1 MAHPVY
7 RNKKGERLPSV
18 TTVISKFKESGGL
31 IHWAWDLGMQGID
44 YRKVRDDA
52 ANAGS
57 LVHSLVEAEIRGK
70 SVILPSD
77 IDEET
82 KQKVSNAYNAYSE
95 WRDQTKLKPEHT
107 EVSLTCDC
115 HQTGGTLDTILVQGK
130 RSLGDWKTSNS
141 IYMDYLIQLAAY
153 KHLWEVNHPDQ
164 PIEGGFHLLRFSKE
178 SADFTHHY
186 WSELDQAWQAFEHM
200 RALYDL
206 VNNLKK
212 RI

>member
-1 MAHPVY
+1 MNILRDYDDVTLKKA
-7 RNKKGERLPSV
+7 RNSFFSFLE
-18 TTVISKFKESGGL
+18 
-31 IHWAWDLGMQGID
+31 WA
-44 YRKVRDDA
+44 
-52 ANAGS
+52 N
-57 LVHSLVEAEIRGK
+57 
-70 SVILPSD
+70 
-77 IDEET
+77 
-82 KQKVSNAYNAYSE
+82 
-95 WRDQTKLKPEHT
+95 QTKLKPEHT

-153 KHLWEVNHPDQ
+153 KHLWEVNHSDQ